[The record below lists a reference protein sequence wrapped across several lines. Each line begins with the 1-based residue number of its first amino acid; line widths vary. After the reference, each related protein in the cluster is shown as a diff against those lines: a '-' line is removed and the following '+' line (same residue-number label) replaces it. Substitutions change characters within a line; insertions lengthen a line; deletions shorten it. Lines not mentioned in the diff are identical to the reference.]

1 MTDEAS
7 DASDDS
13 NDDLEEVY
21 EFEVT
26 VDEEGQRLDRILV
39 QRLPGVGRRAA
50 TELVRR
56 GDVRVDGRRAVKA
69 EQPAAGAHVTVRLPE
84 PSAAVPD
91 PGPLDVLLERPDLV
105 VVDKPAGQPSAVLRG
120 TDRGTLVNALLA
132 RYPEMAGVGFGPRE
146 PGIVHRLDTQTSGV
160 LVAARDARTHAL
172 IGIMEVYAMHPTV
185 LHEDSRLASGDFP
198 AMGRQYLQAALGA
211 KIPVLH
217 HMGASGNQSPRHC
230 VRGQTFDEAVRLGTI
245 LGKAVE
251 KAIGTITFEPHLTLT
266 SAQTFIEYPL
276 RDLPDVE
283 SATAKV
289 EAVRAKFARQ
299 QQDGTPRAIVRTTEC
314 DLFGAEASHALAK
327 SKADGRIDAALKSCM
342 PAEIQL
348 LRIGPWAV
356 VGWQG
361 EVFIEY
367 ALAIRQANPGV
378 FVCTCANGSMAG
390 YIATEQAA
398 AEGGYEASTSL
409 FSTESGK
416 RLVAA
421 TQRLL
426 DETRP

>member
-91 PGPLDVLLERPDLV
+91 PGPLDVLFERPDLV

-160 LVAARDARTHAL
+160 LVAARDARTFAALRSALESGTLHKTYLAVVESDRVEDAGLIEAWLGPHAKNRRKVAVWPPTSPGARPARSEYRVLERAGRWALVEVKAPRARRHQVRAHLASVGAPIAGDVLYGGVELALGERHAL
-172 IGIMEVYAMHPTV
+172 HAASLAYAGPELAPFTV
-185 LHEDSRLASGDFP
+185 
-198 AMGRQYLQAALGA
+198 
-211 KIPVLH
+211 
-217 HMGASGNQSPRHC
+217 
-230 VRGQTFDEAVRLGTI
+230 TT
-245 LGKAVE
+245 
-251 KAIGTITFEPHLTLT
+251 
-266 SAQTFIEYPL
+266 PL
-276 RDLPDVE
+276 PRDL
-283 SATAKV
+283 
-289 EAVRAKFARQ
+289 
-299 QQDGTPRAIVRTTEC
+299 
-314 DLFGAEASHALAK
+314 AE
-327 SKADGRIDAALKSCM
+327 
-342 PAEIQL
+342 L
-348 LRIGPWAV
+348 LG
-356 VGWQG
+356 
-361 EVFIEY
+361 
-367 ALAIRQANPGV
+367 
-378 FVCTCANGSMAG
+378 
-390 YIATEQAA
+390 
-398 AEGGYEASTSL
+398 
-409 FSTESGK
+409 
-416 RLVAA
+416 
-421 TQRLL
+421 
-426 DETRP
+426 